1 MSQKC
6 RKNMVNYYKRENKN
20 GTCYQATIRIKG
32 YNILRKTFKKKS
44 DAQNWAEPIE
54 QAMKKGT
61 YIENT
66 IVIDAN
72 DFRQNIILMSD
83 LITYFRENIAQERY
97 SSPEKYNVMFE
108 WWIDKIGSI
117 KVRELSASMLSSCK
131 QILATEKIIKKKKKV
146 VRGNNTINKYLM
158 CLSAVLTY
166 AVKEL
171 ELINVNPM
179 SKIKLMQKPTGRT
192 RFLSDDEI
200 EKLKSVCKEHSE
212 ILYLFYLLL
221 LKTGGRFNEVR
232 HLEIKDIDYSN
243 NKVYFIDTKNKTHRG
258 VHVDKNTLALLQEYT
273 KKNDIKEGY
282 IFSSTKRGAE
292 LCDMKG
298 IMEQA
303 IRKSGIQDFHI
314 HDIRHTTASILARN
328 GASLLEIAE
337 ILGQKS
343 LSVARR
349 YSHLTKKHTEEL
361 MSSIMDKY

>member
-1 MSQKC
+1 
-6 RKNMVNYYKRENKN
+6 MVNYYKRENKN

-66 IVIDAN
+66 IVIDTN
-72 DFRQNIILMSD
+72 DFRQNIVLMSD
-83 LITYFRENIAQERY
+83 LITYFKENIAQERY
-97 SSPEKYNVMFE
+97 SAAEKYNVMYE

-131 QILATEKIIKKKKKV
+131 QILATEKIIKKGKEV

-158 CLSAVLTY
+158 CLSAILTY

-192 RFLSDDEI
+192 RFLSDAEI
-200 EKLKSVCKEHSE
+200 EKLKTVCKEHSDM
-212 ILYLFYLLL
+212 LHLFFLLL

-232 HLEIKDIDYSN
+232 HLEIKDVDYSN

-258 VHVDKNTLALLQEYT
+258 VHVDKNTLALLSEYLE
-273 KKNDIKEGY
+273 KNNINDGY

-303 IRKSGIQDFHI
+303 IRKAGIQDFHI

-343 LSVARR
+343 LTVARR
-349 YSHLTKKHTEEL
+349 YSHLTIKHTEEL
-361 MSSIMDKY
+361 LSSIMDKY

>member
-1 MSQKC
+1 
-6 RKNMVNYYKRENKN
+6 MVQYYKRENKK
-20 GTCYQATIRIKG
+20 GICYLARIRIKG
-32 YNILRKTFKKKS
+32 YNVLTKTFKKKS

-61 YIENT
+61 YIENN
-66 IVIDAN
+66 IVIDTN

-83 LITYFRENIAQERY
+83 LITYFKENIAQERY
-97 SSPEKYNVMFE
+97 SSPEKYNVMFQ
-108 WWIDKIGSI
+108 WWSDKIGSI

-131 QILATEKIIKKKKKV
+131 QILATEKITKKGKEV

-158 CLSAVLTY
+158 CISAILTY

-192 RFLSDDEI
+192 RFLSDAEI
-200 EKLKSVCKEHSE
+200 EKLKAVCKEHSDM
-212 ILYLFYLLL
+212 LHLFFLLL

-232 HLEIKDIDYSN
+232 HLEIKDVDYSN

-258 VHVDKNTLALLQEYT
+258 VHVDKNTLALLSEYLE
-273 KKNDIKEGY
+273 KNNINDGY
-282 IFSSTKRGAE
+282 IFSSIKRGVE

-303 IRKSGIQDFHI
+303 IRKAGIQDFHI

-343 LSVARR
+343 LTVARR
-349 YSHLTKKHTEEL
+349 YSHLTIKHTEEL
-361 MSSIMDKY
+361 LSSIMDRY

>member
-1 MSQKC
+1 
-6 RKNMVNYYKRENKN
+6 MVNYYKRENKN

-32 YNILRKTFKKKS
+32 YKILRKTFKKKS

-54 QAMKKGT
+54 QDMKNGV
-61 YIENT
+61 YIENAT
-66 IVIDAN
+66 VINTN
-72 DFRQNIILMSD
+72 DCRQNIILMSD
-83 LITYFRENIAQERY
+83 LINYFKENIAQERY
-97 SSPEKYNVMFE
+97 ASPEKYDTMFQ
-108 WWIDKIGSI
+108 WWIDKIGTI

-131 QILATEKIIKKKKKV
+131 QILATEKITKKGKEI

-158 CLSAVLTY
+158 CLSAILTY

-171 ELINVNPM
+171 ELISVNPM

-192 RFLSDDEI
+192 RFLSDAEI
-200 EKLKSVCKEHSE
+200 DKLKSVCKEHSE
-212 ILYLFYLLL
+212 ILYLFFLLL

-232 HLEIKDIDYSN
+232 HLEVKDIDYLN

-258 VHVDKNTLALLQEYT
+258 VHVDKNTLSLLAEYL
-273 KKNDIKEGY
+273 KKNNINSGY
-282 IFSSTKRGAE
+282 VFSSNKRGAE

-303 IRKSGIQDFHI
+303 IRKAGLQDFHI

-343 LSVARR
+343 LTVARR
-349 YSHLTKKHTEEL
+349 YSHLTIKHTEEL
-361 MSSIMDKY
+361 LSSIMDKY

>member
-1 MSQKC
+1 
-6 RKNMVNYYKRENKN
+6 MVNYYKRENRN

-32 YNILRKTFKKKS
+32 YSILRKTFKKKS

-54 QAMKKGT
+54 QAMKKGI

-66 IVIDAN
+66 TVINAN
-72 DFRQNIILMSD
+72 DFRQNIVLMTD
-83 LITYFRENIAQERY
+83 LITYFKENIAQERY

-108 WWIDKIGSI
+108 WWIDKIGPV

-131 QILATEKIIKKKKKV
+131 QILATEKIIKKKKEV

-158 CLSAVLTY
+158 CLSAILTY

-171 ELINVNPM
+171 ELINTNPM

-192 RFLSDDEI
+192 RFLSDVEI
-200 EKLKSVCKEHSE
+200 EKLKDICKEHSE
-212 ILYLFYLLL
+212 ILYLFFLLL

-232 HLEIKDIDYSN
+232 HLKTKDIDYLN

-258 VHVDKNTLALLQEYT
+258 IHVDKNTLALIFEYT
-273 KKNDIKEGY
+273 KNNNINDGY
-282 IFSSTKRGAE
+282 IFSSAKRGAE
-292 LCDMKG
+292 LSDMKG
-298 IMEQA
+298 IMEKA
-303 IRKSGIQDFHI
+303 IKKAGIQDFHI

-343 LSVARR
+343 LTVARR
-349 YSHLTKKHTEEL
+349 YSHLTIKHTEDL
-361 MSSIMDKY
+361 LSSIMDKY

>member
-1 MSQKC
+1 
-6 RKNMVNYYKRENKN
+6 MVNYYKRENKN

-66 IVIDAN
+66 IVIDTN
-72 DFRQNIILMSD
+72 DFRQNIVLMSD
-83 LITYFRENIAQERY
+83 LITYFKENIAQERY
-97 SSPEKYNVMFE
+97 SAAEKYNVMYE

-131 QILATEKIIKKKKKV
+131 QILATEKIIKKGKEV

-158 CLSAVLTY
+158 CLSAILTY

-192 RFLSDDEI
+192 RFLSDAEI
-200 EKLKSVCKEHSE
+200 EKLKAVCKEHSDM
-212 ILYLFYLLL
+212 LHLFFLLL

-232 HLEIKDIDYSN
+232 HLEIKDVDYSN

-258 VHVDKNTLALLQEYT
+258 VHVDKNTLALLLEYS

-282 IFSSTKRGAE
+282 IFSSNKRGAE

-303 IRKSGIQDFHI
+303 IRKAGIQDFHI

-343 LSVARR
+343 LTVARR
-349 YSHLTKKHTEEL
+349 YSHLTIKHTEEL
-361 MSSIMDKY
+361 LSSIMDKY